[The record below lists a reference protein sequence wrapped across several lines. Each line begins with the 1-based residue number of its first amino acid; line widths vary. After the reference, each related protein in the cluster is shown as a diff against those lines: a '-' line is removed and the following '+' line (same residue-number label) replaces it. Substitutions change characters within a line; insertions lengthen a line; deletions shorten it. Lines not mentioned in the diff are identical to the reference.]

1 MKDRRTAVVVLV
13 LIVCTAAFA
22 AGPTTEEEVVTDLE
36 ALAPNPELS
45 DVEME
50 ELQGGGA
57 VGVLPED
64 LTIGKMPDIVTDLG
78 LFLNIVGLTPA
89 EQAKLEATEP
99 AEVETSKLPE
109 LTTDEGAG
117 QEYRGLTPDEKTKL
131 ETIGVPAEETEP
143 AEPITD

>member
-1 MKDRRTAVVVLV
+1 VHRGFCGR
-13 LIVCTAAFA
+13 
-22 AGPTTEEEVVTDLE
+22 PTTEEEVVTDLE

-117 QEYRGLTPDEKTKL
+117 QEYRGLTPDERRSWRRS
-131 ETIGVPAEETEP
+131 GAGGGNR
-143 AEPITD
+143 AGRAITDEEGT